1 MVGSIERDGERIAHL
16 DCVRSLQDAGSTNE
30 ATRKRAR
37 RHGTRHRVRTPASRA
52 RRAALTALCS
62 LAVALLG
69 IAGDRNAPSGA
80 RADVVFQRPF
90 EGDYS
95 VSADVLIPRAERN
108 QGWYGGRIALT
119 GFYSPQ
125 DEPVFII
132 LGLRRPSGDWPRL
145 IPTVTYRL
153 VGKNPVTV
161 DAGPVDDGEH
171 QLRLIVGGGRLS
183 AGVDGVTVLSLNE
196 RALFAPARRVE
207 FDAGFVVFTAGD
219 EARGTIRNVVFRG
232 SDGVEQPLRSGCGF
246 HEEGISVAVD
256 GDNYVATGTLKKDAP
271 AEFYALA
278 PGKCSWIP

>member
-1 MVGSIERDGERIAHL
+1 MIVCVGAAARAASACQDNRDALAKAFDVRSILKRGSEPRTMVGSIERDGERIAHL

-90 EGDYS
+90 EETS

-132 LGLRRPSGDWPRL
+132 LGLRRPSGDWP
-145 IPTVTYRL
+145 
-153 VGKNPVTV
+153 G
-161 DAGPVDDGEH
+161 
-171 QLRLIVGGGRLS
+171 
-183 AGVDGVTVLSLNE
+183 LSL
-196 RALFAPARRVE
+196 R
-207 FDAGFVVFTAGD
+207 
-219 EARGTIRNVVFRG
+219 
-232 SDGVEQPLRSGCGF
+232 
-246 HEEGISVAVD
+246 
-256 GDNYVATGTLKKDAP
+256 
-271 AEFYALA
+271 
-278 PGKCSWIP
+278 